1 MNHCCGEDTT
11 DAKVSTLLYMKLTG
25 ARRRLYRVPMATI
38 RRHRTLIAWLGLFAL
53 IGNLASAMFCP
64 VPVKRIAA
72 DFPVE
77 LVGAMVICS
86 EHGEQTLPDDGA
98 PPQKPCQICIAVAS
112 LIITLVVAA
121 LLALMPLAPPERI
134 AFAFLPT
141 IATRYCRAG
150 FGSRAPPLP
159 A

>member
-1 MNHCCGEDTT
+1 
-11 DAKVSTLLYMKLTG
+11 
-25 ARRRLYRVPMATI
+25 MATI
-38 RRHRTLIAWLGLFAL
+38 RRHRALIAWLGLFAL
-53 IGNLASAMFCP
+53 IGNLAAAMFCP
-64 VPVKRIAA
+64 VPAKRIAA

-77 LVGAMVICS
+77 LLGAMVICS
-86 EHGEQTLPDDGA
+86 EHGEQALPDDGSP
-98 PPQKPCQICIAVAS
+98 PPQKPCQICIAAAR
-112 LIITLVVAA
+112 LIITLVVAAA
-121 LLALMPLAPPERI
+121 LLALMPLAPGERI